1 MARARHRLPALAV
14 LSLLAFAPHGVMAD
28 PAPATPDYF
37 GRASKPGTIS
47 YQDDGDRSPS
57 DRHLIVGL
65 YVGAAVVG
73 GLGLYFHLDSRAAA
87 NDVSNQNE
95 ATGPWTAALQ
105 STYDRGHHDGELAEI
120 SYGVAGSLLLGAIIA
135 TWWTQPKPRTAQV
148 DVSRIPTPVV
158 SPTRNGGVVSAQWD
172 F

>member
-1 MARARHRLPALAV
+1 MTTPNDTQRTPEHDDVPHLADRVSV
-14 LSLLAFAPHGVMAD
+14 LRDEVLDTVE
-28 PAPATPDYF
+28 
-37 GRASKPGTIS
+37 R
-47 YQDDGDRSPS
+47 GDRSPS
-57 DRHLIVGL
+57 DRHLIGGL